1 MTGKELVSA
10 KQELDKFLLSIDC
23 LDALNCGSDIPNVFD
38 VLRISRNEIRHSN
51 ILAWLLDSSGN
62 HGLEDSFI
70 REFVKSIIKSNPQ
83 KEYPVHDWLLADYTK
98 NRVIREWHHRRDEEK
113 KKTDSLDILVLIKD
127 DGLSKTHKGLLLAIE
142 NKIGANEGENQTKRY
157 YEDLERSY
165 PNFEKICLFLTPNG
179 LSPIDN
185 RWATLPYSEI
195 KTLLEK
201 LLKKKDIS
209 AKSKFIIEDYIEVI
223 KRETMTDQDLV
234 ELCTKI
240 YNENKVALDIIFSMK
255 KDDSAILAECFK
267 SVLKELNDDPNNRI
281 CYDPS
286 DDSGVTYVRF
296 GSIIIDDL
304 LGESSTSNSWKT
316 KKRYRFEINCRSFKE
331 KDDCFIAFVLT
342 INNLDTENANK
353 NYQRIKGEYK
363 DNSRD
368 TNYWKSFGKKSLL
381 KSIDSFS
388 EEDIQGTVDNQGFRN
403 ALKKTLIEY
412 VTSVEERVEKAIQ

>member
-10 KQELDKFLLSIDC
+10 KRELDKFLLNIDC

-98 NRVIREWHHRRDEEK
+98 SRVIREWHHRRDEEK

-223 KRETMTDQDLV
+223 KRETMTDQELV
-234 ELCTKI
+234 ELCTRI
-240 YNENKVALDIIFSMK
+240 YNENKAALDIIFSMK

-267 SVLKELNDDPNNRI
+267 SVLKELNDDPNNSI

-296 GSIIIDDL
+296 GSKIIDDL

-316 KKRYRFEINCRSFKE
+316 KKRYRFEINCRSFKD
-331 KDDCFIAFVLT
+331 KYDCFIAFVLT

-388 EEDIQGTVDNQGFRN
+388 EEDIQGTVDNQGFRS

-412 VTSVEERVEKAIQ
+412 VTSVEKRVEKAIQ